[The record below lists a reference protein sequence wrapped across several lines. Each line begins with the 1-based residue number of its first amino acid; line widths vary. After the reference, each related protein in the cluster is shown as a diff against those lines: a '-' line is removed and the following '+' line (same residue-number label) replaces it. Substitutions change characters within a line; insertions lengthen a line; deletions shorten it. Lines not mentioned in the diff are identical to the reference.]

1 MQTIWSGNDKT
12 VFEVFMRFLKLI
24 QQLSFTFIA
33 VQLLASASFA
43 QELSVQ
49 QAITESESHSPR
61 LQKAK
66 AAQEEV
72 AWKKTEA
79 LNTYL
84 PTLQASATYLFDK
97 KYVLTDISLGGGP
110 VSVPGVVPT
119 TNFALTAS
127 YPLFEGMAGVNRYSS
142 ASSFSSAAQK
152 EYDWTEFQ
160 LSREVILQF
169 YKTLAAKELLQ
180 VAEQNLKTL
189 QDHLRD
195 VNLFKKAGV
204 STNYDVLRVEVQV
217 SEAESEVLNATDNL
231 AVARSKLAEVMGLDK
246 YERILT
252 GTWPVFNSKNTEN
265 LQRESLAARPDL
277 KAMELRTEGSK
288 SLSKAAGSY
297 WVPRLSLFGQYQYYN
312 NRNDKYD
319 DWDNFRNAYQVGLS
333 MTWNLFDGMTSIARD
348 HQAFE
353 QSVQTEKGLVQARL
367 KAQQDLEFWKR
378 KYNYFGTVFKARQND
393 VVKAEE
399 SVRLARQGK
408 KVGIRTDTD
417 LLDAEAELFRARA
430 GLVNAQMGSLESLV
444 NLELTTGNKYLN
456 FN

>member
-1 MQTIWSGNDKT
+1 
-12 VFEVFMRFLKLI
+12 MRFLKLS
-24 QQLSFTFIA
+24 QRVSFAFIA
-33 VQLLASASFA
+33 AQLLASASFA
-43 QELSVQ
+43 QELSIQ

-72 AWKKTEA
+72 SWKKTEA
-79 LNTYL
+79 LSTYL
-84 PTLQASATYLFDK
+84 PTLQASASYLFDK
-97 KYVLTDISLGGGP
+97 KYVLTDINLGGGP

-231 AVARSKLAEVMGLDK
+231 AVTRSKLAEVMGLDK
-246 YERILT
+246 DDRALS
-252 GTWPVFNSKNTEN
+252 GTWPAFNAKNTEN
-265 LQRESLAARPDL
+265 LQKESLASRPDL

-319 DWDNFRNAYQVGLS
+319 DWDNFRNAYQVGVS

>member
-1 MQTIWSGNDKT
+1 MS
-12 VFEVFMRFLKLI
+12 FLKLS
-24 QQLSFTFIA
+24 QRLSFAFFTA
-33 VQLLASASFA
+33 HLLASTSFA
-43 QELSVQ
+43 QELTVQ
-49 QAITESESHSPR
+49 QAISESAAHSPR

-66 AAQEEV
+66 SAQEEV

-79 LNTYL
+79 LNTFL
-84 PTLQASATYLFDK
+84 PSVQASANYLFDK
-97 KYVLTDISLGGGP
+97 KYVFTDITLGGAP
-110 VSVPGVVPT
+110 ASVPGVVPT
-119 TNFALTAS
+119 TNFAVTAT
-127 YPLFEGMAGVNRYSS
+127 YPLFEGMAGVRRYSS
-142 ASSFSSAAQK
+142 ARSFSSAAQK
-152 EYDWTEFQ
+152 EYDWAEFQ

-169 YKTLAAKELLQ
+169 YRTLAAKELLQ

-195 VNLFKKAGV
+195 VNLFKKAGI

-231 AVARSKLAEVMGLDK
+231 AVARLKLAEVMGLDK
-246 YERILT
+246 DERVLS
-252 GTWPVFNSKNTEN
+252 GAWPAFNAKNTKD
-265 LQRESLAARPDL
+265 LQKESLSSRPDL
-277 KAMELRTEGSK
+277 QALELRTEGSQ

-297 WVPRLSLFGQYQYYN
+297 WVPRLSVFGQYQYYN

-353 QSVQTEKGLVQARL
+353 QAVQTEKTLVQARL

-378 KYNYFGTVFKARQND
+378 KYLYYGTVFKARQND

-408 KVGIRTDTD
+408 KVGTRTDTD

-430 GLVNAQMGSLESLV
+430 LMVNAQMGSLESLV
-444 NLELTTGNKYLN
+444 NLELTTGRKYLN